1 MGVFFYKG
9 DLPKDIDFFIHR
21 VGRTAR
27 YHLDGVAISFYD
39 YEDDEYINNLRRKG
53 LTCTYMALK
62 DGVLK
67 ETSKRNRPL
76 KSKKVLKIEEE
87 LHLKT
92 PMPKKVKPGYKKKR
106 NEEIKKKLRKMKRKS
121 IDSMYHKKGHKN
133 NED

>member
-1 MGVFFYKG
+1 M
-9 DLPKDIDFFIHR
+9 P
-21 VGRTAR
+21 
-27 YHLDGVAISFYD
+27 
-39 YEDDEYINNLRRKG
+39 E
-53 LTCTYMALK
+53 
-62 DGVLK
+62 
-67 ETSKRNRPL
+67 
-76 KSKKVLKIEEE
+76 VLKIEEE